1 MNWKKWIKYTGLL
14 MLILTIIAFF
24 YMGRQ
29 GKRMYGGLTQRVDH
43 EQFKP
48 QEGTF
53 AITNVNVLSA
63 DGESF
68 TANQTVLLK
77 DGLISAIDS
86 TLTMPPKAITID
98 GKGKFLIPG
107 LIDMHAHLFQSPND
121 LLLYIANGVTEVREL
136 IGEKDHLTW
145 KKEIENG
152 RIGPKMFVASP
163 RLGTFGS
170 MEGWFMGMS
179 QGYMNIKDA
188 EDAHE
193 KVQKL
198 YDQGFDGIK
207 VYSQISRESYMGIME
222 TAKELG
228 MPVMGHIPWELS
240 LEDVFENGQSD
251 IAHFEELMNAL
262 SREFNESRMIGGFG
276 GNEEEFLK
284 FVEERSDKLAEDL
297 IQNDIS
303 VTSTLWLTESFARQP
318 FNLDEVLKEVELDY
332 ENPGISEW
340 VSYIPQG
347 LGWLPAVNRYKLA
360 DGLNADQIAGS
371 KKYWETYAKACQILA
386 TNMANKGVKI
396 MTGTDSNLPPTVPGF
411 SLHDELGSLNRAG
424 MSTAQVLRSSTTIP
438 ATWLKSNSGKM
449 MAGYEANLVLLDK
462 NPLENIANTNAINTV
477 ISKGQVFDRNLLDEM
492 LAAVKEA
499 NDASRKVNIDQYRK
513 Q

>member
-14 MLILTIIAFF
+14 ILILTIIAFF

-29 GKRMYGGLTQRVDH
+29 GKRMYGGLTQKVDH

-48 QEGTF
+48 QEGAF

-68 TANQTVLLK
+68 TPGQTVLLK

-86 TLTMPPKAITID
+86 TLTIPSNATTID

-107 LIDMHAHLFQSPND
+107 LIDTHVHLFQSPND

-136 IGEKDHLTW
+136 IGEADHLTW

-170 MEGWFMGMS
+170 MEGWFMTMS

-188 EDAHE
+188 EDAGK
-193 KVQKL
+193 KVQQL

-222 TAKELG
+222 KAKELG
-228 MPVMGHIPWELS
+228 MPVTGHIPWQLS

-251 IAHFEELMNAL
+251 LAHFEELMNAL
-262 SREFNESRMIGGFG
+262 SREFNESRMIGSFG

-284 FVEERSDKLAEDL
+284 FVEARSDKLAENL
-297 IQNDIS
+297 IKNNIS
-303 VTSTLWLTESFARQP
+303 VTSTLWLTESFAKQP
-318 FNLDEVLKEVELDY
+318 FNLNEVLKEVELDY

-347 LGWLPAVNRYKLA
+347 LGWLPEVNRYKLPE
-360 DGLNADQIAGS
+360 GLNADQIAGS
-371 KKYWETYAKACQILA
+371 KKYWETYAKACQLLA
-386 TNMANKGVKI
+386 TNMTNKGVKI

-438 ATWLKSNSGKM
+438 ATWLNSNSGKM
-449 MAGYEANLVLLDK
+449 MAGYEANLLLLDR
-462 NPLENIANTNAINTV
+462 NPLENISNTKAINTV
-477 ISKGQVFDRNLLDEM
+477 ISKGQVFNRKLLNEM

-499 NDASRKVNIDQYRK
+499 NDASRKVNIDQYRR